1 MNLSKPASGGARFS
15 VLRRHSCRRLVSS
28 TQSCAQPPS
37 ASAVKTPARV
47 LLILLLITTLCTAQN
62 QPILIE
68 RPTLPIPFRSYVPQ
82 YAPPIRLSNSQRLH
96 SLIRGGN
103 LYLSVRDALALA
115 IENNLNLEIDRYGP
129 LLAGSSL
136 ERARAGGPIRGVPSA
151 SQQVSSV
158 NSGVGVNGAAASAGV
173 STGGGGGGGGGGNGG
188 VAIQQVGAV
197 TRVLD
202 PSMQSTTTFSHLTQP
217 QANTVLSQTDS
228 LVQSIHSYNNVV
240 QQGLL
245 SGGVIQFRSYEQYL
259 KENAPDLLN
268 PALGPHMDLLIRH
281 DLLQNFGVSLNN
293 RDIRIAQMN
302 VGGAREVFR
311 SQLFDLTV
319 NVLNLY
325 WDLVSAREQLKV
337 RQRAVEITQKFVTD
351 TRFEISIG
359 AVPAFEI
366 SRAEAEQASRRQDLT
381 IAQVN
386 LRQSSNLLK
395 EALSHTADPQLEAA
409 EIIPLDSME
418 VPETEELAPVRD
430 LLKSALGKRP
440 DVAVSRLRDQTSEIA
455 LAGTTNPLLPSLQVT
470 AQTYNR
476 GLSGQSPGGSANSFF
491 VGGYGSALSQ
501 IFRRNFPNNTASI
514 SFQTPFHN
522 RQAQGDYGIDQLQFR
537 QNQLRAQKDDNQILV
552 DISSQLNALRQARS
566 RYATARSTRVLQEQ
580 LLEAEQKRAAGVTA
594 LSVIMG
600 DQRALIAAQLSEM
613 NALASYTRARI
624 SLDQVLGETL
634 ERNGITLE
642 EGLNGKVDRESTL
655 PDILQQQAAP
665 PEKNK

>member
-1 MNLSKPASGGARFS
+1 MKLKISASS
-15 VLRRHSCRRLVSS
+15 V
-28 TQSCAQPPS
+28 
-37 ASAVKTPARV
+37 SAVKAAVSIT
-47 LLILLLITTLCTAQN
+47 LLPLLVTSPCTAQN

-68 RPTLPIPFRSYVPQ
+68 RPTLPLPFRSYAPQ
-82 YAPPIRLSNSQRLH
+82 YAPPIRVTNSQRLH
-96 SLIRGGN
+96 ALIRGGN

-129 LLAGSSL
+129 LLADSTL
-136 ERARAGGPIRGVPSA
+136 ERAKAGGPIRGVPSA

-173 STGGGGGGGGGGNGG
+173 STGGGGGSGGSGNGG
-188 VAIQQVGAV
+188 AAIQQVGAV

-202 PSMQSTTTFSHLTQP
+202 PSMQSTTTFSHLTMP
-217 QANTVLSQTDS
+217 QANTILSQTDS
-228 LVQSIHSYNNVV
+228 LVQSLHTYNEVV

-268 PALGPHMDLLIRH
+268 PALGPHMDILIRH
-281 DLLQNFGVSLNN
+281 DLLQNFGVKLNN

-302 VGGAREVFR
+302 LGGAREVFR
-311 SQLFDLTV
+311 SQLLDLTV

-325 WDLVSAREQLKV
+325 WDLVNAREQL
-337 RQRAVEITQKFVTD
+337 RARERAVEITRKFVAD

-359 AVPAFEI
+359 ALPAVEI
-366 SRAEAEQASRRQDLT
+366 SRAEAEEASRRQDLT
-381 IAQVN
+381 ISQVS

-395 EALSHTADPQLEAA
+395 EALSHTADPLLEAA
-409 EIIPLDSME
+409 EIIPLDSMQ
-418 VPETEELAPVRD
+418 VPETEEFPPLREM
-430 LLKSALGKRP
+430 LKTALTKRP
-440 DVAVSRLRDQTSEIA
+440 DVAVSKLRDQTTEIA
-455 LAGTTNPLLPSLQVT
+455 LAGTTNPLLPSLQVV

-476 GLSGQSPGGSANSFF
+476 GLSGRPGAGNTTQSF

-501 IFRRNFPNNTASI
+501 IFRRDFPNNTASI
-514 SFQTPFHN
+514 SFQVPFNN

-537 QNQLRAQKDDNQILV
+537 QNQLRGQKDDNQILV
-552 DISSQLNALRQARS
+552 DISSQVNALHQARS
-566 RYATARSTRVLQEQ
+566 RYATAKGTRILQEQ

-594 LSVIMG
+594 LNVIMA

-613 NALASYTRARI
+613 NALSSYTRAHI
-624 SLDQVLGETL
+624 SLEQVLGETL

-642 EGLNGKVDRESTL
+642 EGLNGKVEWESTL
-655 PDILQQQAAP
+655 PDILPQQATRP
-665 PEKNK
+665 DNSRR

>member
-1 MNLSKPASGGARFS
+1 MRKPATI
-15 VLRRHSCRRLVSS
+15 SS
-28 TQSCAQPPS
+28 QSCGRKGAL
-37 ASAVKTPARV
+37 ATR
-47 LLILLLITTLCTAQN
+47 LLLTLLLTNTCLAQN

-68 RPTLPIPFRSYVPQ
+68 RPTLPIPFRSYAPQ
-82 YAPPIRLSNSQRLH
+82 YAPPIRLTNSQRLH
-96 SLIRGGN
+96 ALIRGGN

-129 LLAGSSL
+129 LLADSAL

-173 STGGGGGGGGGGNGG
+173 SAGSGGGIGGGGNGG
-188 VAIQQVGAV
+188 AAIQQVGAV

-202 PSMQSTTTFSHLTQP
+202 PSMQSTTTFSHLTAP

-228 LVQSIHSYNNVV
+228 LVQSIHNYNNVV

-245 SGGVIQFRSYEQYL
+245 SGGVIQFRSFEGYL

-268 PALGPHMDLLIRH
+268 PALGPHMDILIRH
-281 DLLQNFGVSLNN
+281 DLLQNFGVKLNN
-293 RDIRIAQMN
+293 RAIRIAQMN
-302 VGGAREVFR
+302 LGGSREVFR
-311 SQLFDLTV
+311 SQLLDLAV
-319 NVLNLY
+319 NVLNQY
-325 WDLVSAREQLKV
+325 WDLVNAREQLKV
-337 RQRAVEITQKFVTD
+337 RERAVEVTRKFVAD

-359 AVPAFEI
+359 ALPAVEI
-366 SRAEAEQASRRQDLT
+366 SRAEAEEASRRQDLT

-395 EALSHTADPQLEAA
+395 EALSHTADPLLETV

-418 VPETEELAPVRD
+418 VPETEEFPPLREM
-430 LLKSALGKRP
+430 LKTAMSKRP
-440 DVAVSRLRDQTSEIA
+440 DVAVSKLRDQTAEMA
-455 LAGTTNPLLPSLQVT
+455 LAGTTNPLLPSLQVV
-470 AQTYNR
+470 AQTYDR
-476 GLSGQSPGGSANSFF
+476 GLAGQAGSGRTNQYF

-501 IFRRNFPNNTASI
+501 IFHRNFPNNTASF
-514 SFQTPFHN
+514 SFSIPFNN

-566 RYATARSTRVLQEQ
+566 RYTTARSTRVLQEQ
-580 LLEAEQKRAAGVTA
+580 LLEAEQKRAAGVAA

-600 DQRALIAAQLSEM
+600 DQRALIAARLSEM

-642 EGLNGKVDRESTL
+642 EGLNGKLERESTL
-655 PDILQQQAAP
+655 PDILQQQQAVP
-665 PEKNK
+665 TEKTK

>member
-1 MNLSKPASGGARFS
+1 
-15 VLRRHSCRRLVSS
+15 
-28 TQSCAQPPS
+28 
-37 ASAVKTPARV
+37 V
-47 LLILLLITTLCTAQN
+47 LLVTNWCMAQD
-62 QPILIE
+62 QPYLIE
-68 RPTLPIPFRSYVPQ
+68 RPTLPIPLRSYAPQ
-82 YAPPIRLSNSQRLH
+82 NAPAIRMTNSQRLH
-96 SLIRGGN
+96 ALIRSGN

-129 LLAGSSL
+129 LLADSAL

-173 STGGGGGGGGGGNGG
+173 STGSGGGGGGGSGGGA
-188 VAIQQVGAV
+188 AIQQVGAV

-228 LVQSIHSYNNVV
+228 LVQSIHNYNNVV

-245 SGGVIQFRSYEQYL
+245 SGGVIQFRSFEGYL
-259 KENAPDLLN
+259 HENAPDLLN
-268 PALGPHMDLLIRH
+268 PAVGPHMDLLIRH
-281 DLLQNFGVSLNN
+281 DLLQNFGVKLNN
-293 RDIRIAQMN
+293 RNIRIAQIN
-302 VGGAREVFR
+302 LAGSREMFR

-337 RQRAVEITQKFVTD
+337 RERAVEITRKFVAD

-359 AVPAFEI
+359 ALPAVEI
-366 SRAEAEQASRRQDLT
+366 SRAEAEEASRRQDLT

-386 LRQSSNLLK
+386 LRQSSNLMK
-395 EALSHTADPQLEAA
+395 EALSHTADPLLETA

-418 VPETEELAPVRD
+418 VPETEELAPLRE
-430 LLKSALGKRP
+430 LLKTALAKRP
-440 DVAVSRLRDQTSEIA
+440 DVAVSNLRDQTAEIA
-455 LAGTTNPLLPSLQVT
+455 LAGTTNPLLPSLQVVT
-470 AQTYNR
+470 QTYNR
-476 GLSGQSPGGSANSFF
+476 GLAGQKQSGRANQFF

-501 IFRRNFPNNTASI
+501 VFRRDFPNNTASI
-514 SFQTPFHN
+514 SFSIPLNN

-537 QNQLRAQKDDNQILV
+537 QNQLRGQKDDNQILV

-580 LLEAEQKRAAGVTA
+580 LLEAEQKRAGGVTA
-594 LSVIMG
+594 LNVIMA
-600 DQRALIAAQLSEM
+600 DQRALVAAQLSET
-613 NALASYTRARI
+613 NALASYSRARI

-642 EGLNGKVDRESTL
+642 EGLNGRVERESRL
-655 PDILQQQAAP
+655 PEVMPQPAPVDIQK
-665 PEKNK
+665 E